1 MKSSKCERWDQS
13 RLPQTEVCLGLTQ
26 YIQDGSEYF
35 VEYKN
40 KDYFNGEETIEK
52 AKAKAIVNDGVIS
65 FIIPDPM
72 GMERFISEVRVLN

>member
-1 MKSSKCERWDQS
+1 MNFKAN
-13 RLPQTEVCLGLTQ
+13 TQ
-26 YIQDGSEYF
+26 EELKKLNIQDGSEYL

-52 AKAKAIVNDGVIS
+52 AKAKAIINDGVIS

-72 GMERFISEVRVLN
+72 GMERFISEIRVLY

>member
-1 MKSSKCERWDQS
+1 MNFKAN
-13 RLPQTEVCLGLTQ
+13 TQ
-26 YIQDGSEYF
+26 EELKKLNIQDGSEYL

-52 AKAKAIVNDGVIS
+52 VKAKAILNDGVIS

>member
-1 MKSSKCERWDQS
+1 MNFKAN
-13 RLPQTEVCLGLTQ
+13 TQ
-26 YIQDGSEYF
+26 EELKALNIKEGNEYL

-52 AKAKAIVNDGVIS
+52 ARAKVIINDEVIS

-72 GMERFISEVRVLN
+72 GMERFISEVRIIN

>member
-1 MKSSKCERWDQS
+1 MNFKAN
-13 RLPQTEVCLGLTQ
+13 TQ
-26 YIQDGSEYF
+26 EELKKLNIQEGSEYL

-52 AKAKAIVNDGVIS
+52 AKAKAILNDGVIS

>member
-1 MKSSKCERWDQS
+1 MNFKAS
-13 RLPQTEVCLGLTQ
+13 TQ
-26 YIQDGSEYF
+26 EELKKLNIQEGSEYL

-52 AKAKAIVNDGVIS
+52 AKAKAIINDGVIS

-72 GMERFISEVRVLN
+72 GMERFISEIRVLY

>member
-1 MKSSKCERWDQS
+1 MNFKAN
-13 RLPQTEVCLGLTQ
+13 TQ
-26 YIQDGSEYF
+26 EELKKLNIQEGSEYL

-52 AKAKAIVNDGVIS
+52 AKAKAILNDGAIS

>member
-1 MKSSKCERWDQS
+1 MNFKAN
-13 RLPQTEVCLGLTQ
+13 TQ
-26 YIQDGSEYF
+26 EELKKLNIQDGSEYL

-72 GMERFISEVRVLN
+72 GMERFISEVRVLP

>member
-1 MKSSKCERWDQS
+1 MNFKAN
-13 RLPQTEVCLGLTQ
+13 TQ
-26 YIQDGSEYF
+26 EELKKLNIQDGSEYF

-40 KDYFNGEETIEK
+40 KDYFNGEETIER
-52 AKAKAIVNDGVIS
+52 AKGKAILNDGVIS

>member
-1 MKSSKCERWDQS
+1 MNFKAN
-13 RLPQTEVCLGLTQ
+13 TQ
-26 YIQDGSEYF
+26 KKIKKLNIQDGSEYL
-35 VEYKN
+35 VQYKN

-52 AKAKAIVNDGVIS
+52 AKAKAILNDGVIS

>member
-1 MKSSKCERWDQS
+1 MNFKAN
-13 RLPQTEVCLGLTQ
+13 TQ
-26 YIQDGSEYF
+26 EKLNIQDGSEYL

-52 AKAKAIVNDGVIS
+52 AKAKAILNDGVIS

-72 GMERFISEVRVLN
+72 GMERFISEVRVLP

>member
-1 MKSSKCERWDQS
+1 MNFKAN
-13 RLPQTEVCLGLTQ
+13 TQ
-26 YIQDGSEYF
+26 EELKKLNIQEGSEYL

-52 AKAKAIVNDGVIS
+52 AKAKAILNDGVIF

-72 GMERFISEVRVLN
+72 GMERFISEVRVLT